1 LSIYFPGR
9 KGVDFPHPGVGP
21 YPSSRPDPWL
31 VKVTDEG
38 DEIRHAWYQW
48 VVFVLFFQVKIGD
61 DSSFRPVLRIRIRDP
76 RSGAF
81 LTPGSGI
88 RNRFLRIPD
97 PKPIFL
103 RAF

>member
-1 LSIYFPGR
+1 MVLFIYFPGR

-21 YPSSRPDPWL
+21 YPSGRPDPWL

-61 DSSFRPVLRIRIRDP
+61 DSSFRLYRMDLLVFLLTVLFNKT
-76 RSGAF
+76 G
-81 LTPGSGI
+81 
-88 RNRFLRIPD
+88 
-97 PKPIFL
+97 
-103 RAF
+103 

>member
-1 LSIYFPGR
+1 MGLSIYFPGK

-48 VVFVLFFQVKIGD
+48 VVFVLFFQVKTGG
-61 DSSFRPVLRIRIRDP
+61 DSSFRLYRMDLLVTWEGR
-76 RSGAF
+76 
-81 LTPGSGI
+81 
-88 RNRFLRIPD
+88 
-97 PKPIFL
+97 
-103 RAF
+103 

>member
-1 LSIYFPGR
+1 MGLSIYFQGR

-48 VVFVLFFQVKIGD
+48 VVFVLFFQVKNGG
-61 DSSFRPVLRIRIRDP
+61 DSSFRLYLMDQ
-76 RSGAF
+76 
-81 LTPGSGI
+81 LTI
-88 RNRFLRIPD
+88 KT
-97 PKPIFL
+97 PKLVFS
-103 RAF
+103 